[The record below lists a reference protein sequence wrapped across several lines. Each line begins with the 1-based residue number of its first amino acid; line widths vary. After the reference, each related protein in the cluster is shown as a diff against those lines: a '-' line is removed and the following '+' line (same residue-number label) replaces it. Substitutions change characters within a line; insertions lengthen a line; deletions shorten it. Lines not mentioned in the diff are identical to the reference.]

1 VNTHL
6 PWRSIR
12 NITLSLCALVFAV
25 IAPARIL
32 SAQQPDAQ
40 ASITGTVVDSK
51 GSLVRDAAVIV
62 KNETTGAVRKA
73 KADSVGHFAVT
84 GIASGRYSLTVIAEG
99 FATVTEKDVVA
110 SETPADISVKLAIG
124 IVAES
129 VEVQADAIKS
139 IASQHALS
147 QASLEA
153 GEPVSNISS
162 EFIKEFTPPTTDYTE
177 IIKIAPGVVSYNSNG
192 VGLGQGTVYFR
203 GFIDGDFDYEW
214 DGIPEADTNT
224 PSHHSWAFF
233 PGPWI
238 GGVSF
243 DRSPGTASTIGPST
257 YGGSINLFSPEVP
270 RDQSAAFNIS
280 YGSFNTLLL
289 DGQYNS
295 GLLGAHKNLSLTLD
309 VHQLTSDGFETLNDI
324 RRDAGDIKVV
334 YNVSNRTTITGYS
347 GVLHLFANTPNNAP
361 YRAQIDTYGWNYLLQ
376 NNDPT
381 SAFYQKYNRYVVP
394 TDFEYV
400 GVRSVQPH
408 GWVIDVKPYTY
419 SYNNAQYF
427 ANDAKA
433 DTTGLIA
440 ATPLTNGSNG
450 WITDT
455 LTHQYAGC
463 SVAQYDAPAQYLAAQ
478 KKYIDPCAVDKVNSY
493 RKYGEIST
501 ISQTSKYGVFRTGL
515 WYEWS
520 TTNRYQIPSDPLTRT
535 DQNYPNFH
543 EEYQINSY
551 NPYAEYEW
559 HATKKLSI
567 TAGFKY
573 ADYTFDLKQFA
584 DDGKKIGNLC
594 PTMTSSAGCVPYVI
608 STSNTGVSLPS
619 VKGNYYLT
627 PYWSAYGQFAK
638 GDEIPPSSVF
648 DVKGGGTSVTA
659 LPKPQ
664 LTTAYQGGTV
674 LTRNRFTLDADYYV
688 VRFQNNYIAQN
699 TGNSDAAGY
708 QLESYVLAPDST
720 TEGFEAETNVSLTHG
735 FNVYA
740 NGTVDKATYRGAG
753 VPSGLNVA
761 DTPSST
767 QTLAVTYQDRGLDL
781 GIIEN
786 HIGSYY
792 DDNSNGTAIGNNNGV
807 YHNQVY
813 ITPTTNVNLFL
824 NYTIR
829 RHSFFDGSKVSFSV
843 NNLFNVEHITDVAPA
858 GTVTGN
864 DALGYFGTTAPAPL
878 DLVSLNSGR
887 SFIVSFKLGV
897 FPSRRRN

>member
-1 VNTHL
+1 MHL
-6 PWRSIR
+6 PSLSIR
-12 NITLSLCALVFAV
+12 NIVLSLCVLVLAV
-25 IAPARIL
+25 ISPARTVA
-32 SAQQPDAQ
+32 AQQPDAQ
-40 ASITGTVVDSK
+40 ASITGTVVDAK
-51 GSLVRDAAVIV
+51 GSLVRDAVVTA
-62 KNETTGAVRKA
+62 KNHATGVVSKVN
-73 KADSVGHFAVT
+73 ADSVGHFAIK
-84 GIASGRYSLTVIAEG
+84 GIPSGHYTLIVVAEG
-99 FATVTEKDVVA
+99 FATTTEKDVLA
-110 SETPADISVKLAIG
+110 LATPADISVKLAIG
-124 IVAES
+124 SLEES
-129 VEVQADAIKS
+129 VNVQANG
-139 IASQHALS
+139 IASVASEHALS
-147 QASLEA
+147 QASLDA
-153 GEPVSNISS
+153 GEPVSNIGS

-224 PSHHSWAFF
+224 PTHHSWAFF

-238 GGVSF
+238 GSVSF

-270 RDQSAAFNIS
+270 REQSASFNVS

-295 GLLGAHKNLSLTLD
+295 GLLGSHKNLSLTLD
-309 VHQLTSDGFETLNDI
+309 VHQLTSDGFETLNDL

-334 YNVSNRTTITGYS
+334 YNLSNRTTITGYS
-347 GVLHLFANTPNNAP
+347 GVLHLFTNTPNNPP
-361 YRAQIDTYGWNYLLQ
+361 YRAQIDAYGWKYLLQ

-408 GWVIDVKPYTY
+408 GWVVDVKPYAY

-433 DTTGLIA
+433 DTTGL
-440 ATPLTNGSNG
+440 ATGPNSSTNF
-450 WITDT
+450 ITEAT
-455 LTHQYAGC
+455 C
-463 SVAQYDAPAQYLAAQ
+463 SAAQYDAPSQQTAAQ

-493 RKYGEIST
+493 RKVGEIST
-501 ISQTSKYGVFRTGL
+501 ISQTSKYGIFRTGL

-520 TTNRYQIPSDPLTRT
+520 TTNRYQIPSDPLTHT
-535 DQNYPNFH
+535 DQTYPNFH
-543 EEYQINSY
+543 EEYQVNSY

-567 TAGFKY
+567 TGGFKY
-573 ADYTFDLKQFA
+573 ADYTFNLKQFA
-584 DDGKKIGNLC
+584 DDGKKIGDLC
-594 PTMTSSAGCVPYVI
+594 PTTTSSTGCVPFVV
-608 STSNTGVSLPS
+608 SSSNTGVGLPS
-619 VKGNYYLT
+619 AKGNYFLK
-627 PYWSAYGQFAK
+627 PYWSVYGQFAK

-648 DVKGGGTSVTA
+648 DVTGGGTSVIA

-674 LTRNRFTLDADYYV
+674 LTKNRFTLDADYYV

-699 TGNSDAAGY
+699 TGNPDATGY
-708 QLESYVLAPDST
+708 DLESYVLGPDST

-740 NGTVDKATYRGAG
+740 NGTVDKATYRGNG
-753 VPSGLNVA
+753 VPAGLNVA

-767 QTLAVTYQDRGLDL
+767 QTLAVTYQAHGLDL
-781 GIIEN
+781 GVIEN
-786 HIGSYY
+786 RYGSYY
-792 DDNSNGTAIGNNNGV
+792 DDNSNGPQVISSSGLNNGGI
-807 YHNQVY
+807 YHNQIY

-829 RHSFFDGSKVSFSV
+829 KHSFFDGSKISFSV
-843 NNLFNVEHITDVAPA
+843 NNLFNVEQITDVAPA
-858 GTVTGN
+858 GNVTET
-864 DALGYFGTTAPAPL
+864 DTQGYLGTTAAAPK
-878 DLVSLNSGR
+878 DLISLNSGR

-897 FPSRRRN
+897 HPHHGN